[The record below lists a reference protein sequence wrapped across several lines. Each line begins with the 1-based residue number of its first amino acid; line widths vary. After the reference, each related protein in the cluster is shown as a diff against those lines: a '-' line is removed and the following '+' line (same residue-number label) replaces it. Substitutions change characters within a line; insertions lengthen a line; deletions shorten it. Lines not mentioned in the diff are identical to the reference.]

1 MRFSLTDSVRGAA
14 AVLAAV
20 VLCAS
25 GVTAGIA
32 SAAPGGAPGTAPA
45 GEAPLQVSDGPP
57 RVDLP
62 TILGIAPKSNELN
75 LDPNNY
81 AQTCPDVLI
90 VALSGG
96 SDTSVD
102 RNPLDEEARLPLQ
115 NWIANLTVPTGE
127 ANAATPNRVGWLYV
141 PYPATDGIG
150 IGERTPTYQDSAA
163 EGVASTNR
171 ILDENKTKCGSATK
185 FVIVGYS
192 IGAEVAER
200 VSVDIGSRPDSA
212 HVNASDILG
221 VGLVGDPYRPAGT
234 PSIDIP
240 GPPGGGF
247 MSSEPKDYGKLA
259 DKMLWACRPYD
270 LSCDAPVNISILPLL
285 LGVFGQVHWT
295 PLDPVSTVSELSQ
308 VVASTAARSIAYI
321 FAHPDFATSEES
333 VLDVVLRESDQT
345 EPRGVPDPPPTQAQ
359 VLSALQWA
367 AGPGR
372 DVVNAKLNAERV
384 GFAEDNADIAK
395 LITEPYIAF
404 GFLQHLTYWNALPGR
419 EWESDKMIRWITTLA
434 QQSADGRDAEKPPAP
449 AAEPAAPQ
457 VIPPVN
463 PGPAAPPAP
472 VPAPVTI
479 PDSVNSLLQSFGIG
493 PQPAPIRSVP

>member
-1 MRFSLTDSVRGAA
+1 MTDSVRGAA
-14 AVLAAV
+14 AVLAAA

-25 GVTAGIA
+25 VA
-32 SAAPGGAPGTAPA
+32 SAGVASADPAEPGGAVPGQ
-45 GEAPLQVSDGPP
+45 APLQVSDGPP
-57 RVDLP
+57 KVDLP

-102 RNPLDEEARLPLQ
+102 KNPLDEEARLPLQ

-127 ANAATPNRVGWLYV
+127 ANASTPNRVGWLYV

-150 IGERTPTYQDSAA
+150 VGERNPTYQDSTAA
-163 EGVASTNR
+163 GVASTNR
-171 ILDENKTKCGSATK
+171 ILNENKAKCGTATK
-185 FVIVGYS
+185 YVIVGYS

-200 VSVDIGSRPDSA
+200 VSVDIGSRPDDA
-212 HVNASDILG
+212 PVNASDILG

-234 PSIDIP
+234 PSINIP

-247 MSSEPKDYGKLA
+247 MSSEPKDYGALA

-270 LSCDAPVNISILPLL
+270 LSCDAPKNIAILPLL
-285 LGVFGQVHWT
+285 LGVFGQVHWD
-295 PLDPVSTVSELSQ
+295 PLDPVTTVSELANS
-308 VVASTAARSIAYI
+308 VSGTAARSIAYI

-333 VLDVVLRESDQT
+333 ALDVVLRESDRT
-345 EPRGVPDPPPTQAQ
+345 EPRGDADPQPTQAQ

-372 DVVNAKLNAERV
+372 EVVNAKLNAERV

-434 QQSADGRDAEKPPAP
+434 QQDADRKNAEASSTPAP
-449 AAEPAAPQ
+449 QPAAPTTEPAAPQ
-457 VIPPVN
+457 SIPPVA
-463 PGPAAPPAP
+463 PGSAAPPAQP
-472 VPAPVTI
+472 QVTI
-479 PDSVNSLLQSFGIG
+479 DDSFGSLLQSFGIG
-493 PQPAPIRSVP
+493 PQPAPIKSVP

>member
-1 MRFSLTDSVRGAA
+1 MRLSLTESVRGAA
-14 AVLAAV
+14 AVLAAA

-25 GVTAGIA
+25 GVTAGVA
-32 SAAPGGAPGTAPA
+32 TAAPVDPDGATPGQ
-45 GEAPLQVSDGPP
+45 APLQVSDGPP
-57 RVDLP
+57 KVDLP
-62 TILGIAPKSNELN
+62 TILGIAPKSDELN

-102 RNPLDEEARLPLQ
+102 KNPLDEEARLPLQ

-127 ANAATPNRVGWLYV
+127 KNASTPNRVGWLYV

-150 IGERTPTYQDSAA
+150 IGERNPTYQDSTA

-171 ILDENKTKCGSATK
+171 ILDENKARCGTATK

-200 VSVDIGSRPDSA
+200 VSVDIGSRPDDA
-212 HVNASDILG
+212 AVNASDVLG

-234 PSIDIP
+234 PSIDIA
-240 GPPGGGF
+240 GPSGGGF
-247 MSSEPKDYGKLA
+247 MSSEPKDYGKLT

-270 LSCDAPVNISILPLL
+270 LSCDAPRNIAMLPLL
-285 LGVFGQVHWT
+285 LGVFGQVHWD
-295 PLDPVSTVSELSQ
+295 PLDLVSTVTELSN
-308 VVASTAARSIAYI
+308 VVAATAARSIAYV
-321 FAHPDFATSEES
+321 FAHPEFATSEES
-333 VLDVVLRESDQT
+333 ALDVVLRESDRT
-345 EPRGVPDPPPTQAQ
+345 EPRGTPDPPPTQAQ
-359 VLSALQWA
+359 VLAALQWA

-372 DVVNAKLNAERV
+372 EVVNAKLNAERV
-384 GFAEDNADIAK
+384 GFAEDNADIAQ

-434 QQSADGRDAEKPPAP
+434 QQDSERRDAEQPPAASTEPAP
-449 AAEPAAPQ
+449 AQ
-457 VIPPVN
+457 VIPPVA
-463 PGPAAPPAP
+463 PGSAAPPAQP
-472 VPAPVTI
+472 QVTI
-479 PDSVNSLLQSFGIG
+479 DDSFGSLLQSFGIG
-493 PQPAPIRSVP
+493 PQPVPIKSVP